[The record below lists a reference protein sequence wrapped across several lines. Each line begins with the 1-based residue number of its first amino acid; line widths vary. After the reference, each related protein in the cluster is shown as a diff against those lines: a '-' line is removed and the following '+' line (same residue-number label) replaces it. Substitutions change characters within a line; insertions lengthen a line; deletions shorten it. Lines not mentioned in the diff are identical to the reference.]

1 MYISNCICE
10 QKTCT
15 RKSFFEAIITK
26 DQSFDTTYSR
36 GSRGSTADFETQTS
50 MDVERERDTL
60 GVP

>member
-1 MYISNCICE
+1 MCAE
-10 QKTCT
+10 EALFLM
-15 RKSFFEAIITK
+15 RAIITQ